1 MALEDW
7 IGLDQRLLLLLNG
20 SNSLFFDHLMNGIT
34 STVAWIPVAVVLF
47 YVLVKN
53 NSMREVGL
61 IVLFLALS
69 ILLADQFSSS
79 FCKPYFA
86 RFRPAQ
92 DPLLMYLVDVV
103 DGYRGG
109 RYGFISSHVKEL
121 IVCIKKFIIF
131 FVCSIYDKCPRKVFR
146 DILKRE
152 SQLFTFASL
161 NTFLVS
167 HTSIFSMKFY
177 FIKSYICTT
186 HKL

>member
-86 RFRPAQ
+86 
-92 DPLLMYLVDVV
+92 VS
-103 DGYRGG
+103 G
-109 RYGFISSHVKEL
+109 RL
-121 IVCIKKFIIF
+121 RTPC
-131 FVCSIYDKCPRKVFR
+131 
-146 DILKRE
+146 
-152 SQLFTFASL
+152 
-161 NTFLVS
+161 
-167 HTSIFSMKFY
+167 
-177 FIKSYICTT
+177 
-186 HKL
+186 

>member
-69 ILLADQFSSS
+69 SCWPTSFLLLSVNLTLPVS
-79 FCKPYFA
+79 
-86 RFRPAQ
+86 
-92 DPLLMYLVDVV
+92 
-103 DGYRGG
+103 G
-109 RYGFISSHVKEL
+109 RL
-121 IVCIKKFIIF
+121 RTPC
-131 FVCSIYDKCPRKVFR
+131 
-146 DILKRE
+146 
-152 SQLFTFASL
+152 
-161 NTFLVS
+161 
-167 HTSIFSMKFY
+167 
-177 FIKSYICTT
+177 
-186 HKL
+186 